1 MNLEGVRKILLAR
14 SISTDVSATENWIK
28 QILPDSVLYLADEWK
43 QMCRMGVKVN
53 PDIVIIDSALPDF
66 MRGVRILKRLSEVKN
81 IPVVILCDRD
91 EPVDE
96 YFAAGVDDFLFRPYS
111 FIDLRYRLKVALQ
124 LGDTLK
130 TIKNQNQLLHKTSEE
145 LKKQYSL
152 LEEQRKDMIDDITY
166 SRRIQNAI
174 MPSAEILSCH
184 FNDYFLFYRP
194 KRIVSGDFYWV
205 AGKDGK
211 TIVAVADCT
220 GHGLSGALLTIAGT
234 AFLNE
239 IINYTPLNAAEFLNQ
254 LRIRIMRLL
263 HQRGLEGEAAD
274 GMDISL
280 AIIDFND
287 RQLQYA
293 GANNPAYLVRT
304 SGELVILPADRMPI
318 GIHDN
323 CEVPFTNHTLAFDK
337 GDMLYLFSDG
347 YVDQFGGPHDQK
359 FRTKRFQELCRT
371 IYHLPTVEQ
380 RLIFERTIDEW
391 MGYRDQVDDIS
402 IIGIRC

>member
-1 MNLEGVRKILLAR
+1 MKLEGVRKILFAR
-14 SISTDVSATENWIK
+14 TVSTDAFTTEKYIE
-28 QILPDSVLYLADEWK
+28 QILPGAVLYLTGEWK
-43 QMCRMGVKVN
+43 QLCRMVIEVK
-53 PDIVIIDSALPDF
+53 PDIVLIDSALNDF
-66 MRGVRILKRLSEVKN
+66 VRGVRIVKRLSEVKN
-81 IPVVILCDRD
+81 IPVVILCNRD
-91 EPVDE
+91 EPMDE
-96 YFAAGVDDFLFRPYS
+96 YFAAGVDDFLFRPYLLV
-111 FIDLRYRLKVALQ
+111 DLQYRLKVALQ

-145 LKKQYSL
+145 LKRQYSL
-152 LEEQRKDMIDDITY
+152 LDEQRRDIIDDITY

-174 MPSAEILSCH
+174 MPSADMLASH

-205 AGKDGK
+205 AGKEGK
-211 TIVAVADCT
+211 TILAVADCT

-254 LRIRIMRLL
+254 LRLRIMRLL

-280 AIIDFND
+280 AIIDFENYN
-287 RQLQYA
+287 LQYA
-293 GANNPAYLVRT
+293 GANNPAYLIRT
-304 SGELVILPADRMPI
+304 SGELVVLPADRMPI

-323 CEVPFTNHTLAFDK
+323 CEIPFTNRTLSFGK

-347 YVDQFGGPHDQK
+347 YVDQFGGPSDQK
-359 FRTKRFQELCRT
+359 FRTKRFQELCKA
-371 IYHLPTVEQ
+371 IYHLSTAEQ
-380 RLIFERTIDEW
+380 RVIFERTIDQW

>member
-1 MNLEGVRKILLAR
+1 MNLEGDRKILYAR
-14 SISTDVSATENWIK
+14 SFSTEALTTEKWIK
-28 QILPDSVLYLADEWK
+28 EILPQVELHVAEDWKQLCRIAVDRNPDVIVVDSVMNGFL
-43 QMCRMGVKVN
+43 
-53 PDIVIIDSALPDF
+53 
-66 MRGVRILKRLSEVKN
+66 RGVRVIKRLPEVKN
-81 IPVVILCDRD
+81 IPLVILCERS
-91 EPVDE
+91 EPIDE

-111 FIDLRYRLKVALQ
+111 FIDLHGRLKVALQ

-130 TIKNQNQLLHKTSEE
+130 TIKKQNQLLQKTSEE
-145 LKKQYSL
+145 LKKQYNL
-152 LEEQRKDMIDDITY
+152 LDEQRRDIIDDITY

-174 MPSAEILSCH
+174 MPSPEMLASH
-184 FNDYFLFYRP
+184 FDDYFLFYRP

-205 AGKDGK
+205 AAKEGK

-254 LRIRIMRLL
+254 LRQRIMRLL
-263 HQRGLEGEAAD
+263 HQRGMEGEAAD

-280 AIIDFND
+280 AIIDFNG
-287 RQLQYA
+287 QYFQYA

-304 SGELVILPADRMPI
+304 SGELVIIPADRMPI

-323 CEVPFTNHTLAFDK
+323 CETPFTNHNLTFFR

-347 YVDQFGGPHDQK
+347 YADQFGGPHDQK
-359 FRTKRFQELCRT
+359 FRTKRFQELCKS
-371 IYHLPTVEQ
+371 IYHLPTAQQ
-380 RLIFERTIDEW
+380 RFIFERTIDEW

-402 IIGIRC
+402 IIGIRF

>member
-1 MNLEGVRKILLAR
+1 MSNTSLHHAADWKALCR
-14 SISTDVSATENWIK
+14 SAVSLK
-28 QILPDSVLYLADEWK
+28 
-43 QMCRMGVKVN
+43 
-53 PDIVIIDSALPDF
+53 PDIIVIDSALVDF
-66 MRGVRILKRLSEVKN
+66 LRGVRIIKRLEEVKN
-81 IPVVILCDRD
+81 IPLVVLCDRD
-91 EPVDE
+91 APIDE
-96 YFAAGVDDFLFRPYS
+96 YFAAGVDDFLFRPFS
-111 FIDLRYRLKVALQ
+111 WIDLQCRLQVAFR

-130 TIKNQNQLLHKTSEE
+130 TIKNQNLLLQKTSEE
-145 LKKQYSL
+145 LKKQYNL
-152 LEEQRKDMIDDITY
+152 LDEQRRDIIDDITY

-174 MPSAEILSCH
+174 MPSPEMLACY
-184 FNDYFLFYRP
+184 FQDYFLFYRP

-205 AGKDGK
+205 AAKEGK

-254 LRIRIMRLL
+254 LRLRIMRLL

-280 AIIDFND
+280 AILDYK
-287 RQLQYA
+287 QKHLQYA
-293 GANNPAYLVRT
+293 GANNPAYLIRT
-304 SGELVILPADRMPI
+304 SGELLILPADRMPI
-318 GIHDN
+318 GIHDY
-323 CEVPFTNHTLAFDK
+323 CETPFTNHTYSFEH

-347 YVDQFGGPHDQK
+347 YADQFGGPHDQK
-359 FRTKRFQELCRT
+359 FRTKRFQELCKKV
-371 IYHLPTVEQ
+371 YHLPTAEQ
-380 RLIFERTIDEW
+380 RAIFERTIDEW